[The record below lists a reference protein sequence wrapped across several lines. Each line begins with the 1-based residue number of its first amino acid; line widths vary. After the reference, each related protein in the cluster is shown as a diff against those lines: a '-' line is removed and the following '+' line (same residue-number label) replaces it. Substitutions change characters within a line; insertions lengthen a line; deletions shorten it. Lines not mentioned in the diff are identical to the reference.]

1 MGGDP
6 IARLLA
12 PNRARPRWGHPWLH
26 RPPPPIHWKPS
37 RHDHS
42 SVATTPCPSRSV
54 TALGDRVGHVPPHN
68 VVVAD
73 DGDLPRATPGTH
85 VCPGDQPRQV
95 LCRRWGPGTGY
106 PHRRVAKPAAA
117 PFLGLAGG
125 KYCLCFSIICLL
137 FCICRFF
144 KDREPPLPRFLRRY
158 PQQCRP
164 RSPPHSKKTNVRP
177 RIDMK

>member
-1 MGGDP
+1 MG
-6 IARLLA
+6 A
-12 PNRARPRWGHPWLH
+12 PPAAPAS
-26 RPPPPIHWKPS
+26 PPTHWKPS
-37 RHDHS
+37 RRDHS
-42 SVATTPCPSRSV
+42 SAATTPRPSGSV

-73 DGDLPRATPGTH
+73 DGDLPRSDAGDPRSTRPGGQ
-85 VCPGDQPRQV
+85 PGQV
-95 LCRRWGPGTGY
+95 LCHRWGPGTGSS
-106 PHRRVAKPAAA
+106 RCRVAEPAAA

-125 KYCLCFSIICLL
+125 KYCLCFSNICLL